1 MDTKLTQTK
10 VLQTILTIT
19 ETEKDIQQMEKTDI
33 ALQILKLMIEKDWSF
48 PFDADLAESQVDQ
61 WDFAAT
67 QRALKLAAM
76 LMEQK

>member
-1 MDTKLTQTK
+1 
-10 VLQTILTIT
+10 
-19 ETEKDIQQMEKTDI
+19 MEKTDI